1 MTKEKSEDL
10 SPIISEPD
18 SELKSFLG
26 KSNDFLQELKKNKQ
40 DEDLNKMKD
49 SAIESSIVP
58 FLFLNMEG
66 AISFTNK
73 AFLQLFSYQDHAEL
87 DNCHFPKLLLNQEES
102 EKMMEVIFKDGH
114 WSGEELGVS
123 KHGKIVDIYIT
134 AGLVYDSLGKS
145 IGVMVTMLDIRTRK
159 EAERAKEQLQ
169 AQLIQSAK
177 MASLGVFSTSIA
189 HELNNPLTGVLGL
202 STLIKKDNTVSE
214 EIRNYGN
221 EIYIAAQRMKDK
233 LSHMVSFARQSKKED
248 EKLLSIN
255 DPIRNSLLLLQQQCK
270 KQNVTVNLNLAQDLS
285 LMFGDQ
291 VKLESIFQNLLV
303 NSLHAYNDIDD
314 DRIKEINISTSM
326 SSDQTIQITYRDNAC
341 GMGEEVKDRIFD
353 PFFTTK
359 PAGEGTGLGM
369 SITHQI
375 VESHQGTILAESLL
389 EKGTTF
395 IISFPSS
402 N

>member
-1 MTKEKSEDL
+1 MTKEKPADL
-10 SPIISEPD
+10 SPIMSEPD

-66 AISFTNK
+66 AITFTNK
-73 AFLQLFSYQDHAEL
+73 AFLQLFSYQDNSEL
-87 DNCHFPKLLLNQEES
+87 ANCHFPKLLLNQNQAERLMS
-102 EKMMEVIFKDGH
+102 TIYKDGH
-114 WSGEELGVS
+114 WSGEELGLS
-123 KHGKIVDIYIT
+123 KHGNIVDIHIT

-145 IGVMVTMLDIRTRK
+145 IGAMVTMLDIRTRK

-169 AQLIQSAK
+169 SQLIQSAK

-202 STLIKKDNTVSE
+202 STLIKKDDALPE
-214 EIRNYGN
+214 DIRNYGN
-221 EIYIAAQRMKDK
+221 EIYIAAKRMKDK

-248 EKLLSIN
+248 EKLLDIN
-255 DPIRNSLLLLQQQCK
+255 DPIRSSLLLLQQQCK
-270 KQNVTVNLNLAQDLS
+270 KQKVTVKLNLAKDLS
-285 LMFGDQ
+285 PMFGDQ
-291 VKLESIFQNLLV
+291 VKLESIFQNLLL
-303 NSLHAYNDIDD
+303 NSLHAYKDIDD
-314 DRIKEINISTSM
+314 ERTKEINISTLM
-326 SSDQTIQITYRDNAC
+326 NSDQTIQITYRDNAC
-341 GMGEEVKDRIFD
+341 GMSEEVKARIFD

-375 VESHQGTILAESLL
+375 VESHQGTILAESLFN
-389 EKGTTF
+389 KGTTF

-402 N
+402 K